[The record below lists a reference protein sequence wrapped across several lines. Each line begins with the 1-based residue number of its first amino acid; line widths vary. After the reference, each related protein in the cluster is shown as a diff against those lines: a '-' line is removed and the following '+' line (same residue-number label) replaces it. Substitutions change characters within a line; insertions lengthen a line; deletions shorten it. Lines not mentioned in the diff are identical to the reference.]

1 MAWYWIVAIVLGCL
15 LAWALTSA
23 IFNNYTSL
31 DETESLLIGV
41 LFPVTFQKFKNIL
54 EQNKTYLVTY
64 KVENREEKIQA
75 IIDSIY
81 NLN

>member
-1 MAWYWIVAIVLGCL
+1 MAFITMYDDSMEI
-15 LAWALTSA
+15 
-23 IFNNYTSL
+23 
-31 DETESLLIGV
+31 DGV
-41 LFPVTFQKFKNIL
+41 LFPLTFQKFKNIL